1 MSYELNAGGKQLAEV
16 IEKVTWSGDSKQ
28 VARKLVFTVANKDS
42 DRFLPKVNIN
52 EGDQVQFLEDG
63 KLLFSGPVFDIEK
76 SGSGNV
82 VTYTALDM
90 MFYVTK
96 SDINRVFDNETPEAI
111 TAWICSHLGIPF
123 GSATGIPVY
132 MPWLGKKAYDG
143 IMAAYTAASRRTARN
158 TSP

>member
-1 MSYELNAGGKQLAEV
+1 M
-16 IEKVTWSGDSKQ
+16 
-28 VARKLVFTVANKDS
+28 ANKDS

-82 VTYTALDM
+82 VTYTALDL

-123 GSATGIPVY
+123 GSAAATGILFICRGWERRR
-132 MPWLGKKAYDG
+132 M
-143 IMAAYTAASRRTARN
+143 TALWRPTQPPAGRMARN